1 MLLGDQIMAL
11 SRRHVDALIDILENK
26 LSDMI
31 VWDGEDRQEIVIL
44 NSCLE
49 ELTAMRLDSDNV
61 VSLSGRRR
69 VNATVA

>member
-11 SRRHVDALIDILENK
+11 SPRHVDALIDILENK

-31 VWDGEDRQEIVIL
+31 VWDGEDRKEIVIL

-49 ELTAMRLDSDNV
+49 ELTAMHLDSGNV